1 MSQIVVVG
9 ACMID
14 LISYVPRFPEMGET
28 LHGTEFRM
36 GYGGKGANQ
45 AIMAAKLGSK
55 VIMVSKVGDE
65 TFGNGT
71 FENFKKNGVLTD
83 FVYKSKEFFSGVA
96 PIFVTPKGENSIVIV
111 SGANDKL
118 TPEEISN
125 ASKEIEKSSYLIC
138 QLEIEVELSLA
149 ALRLAKKL
157 GVYTILN
164 PAPARNSLPAE
175 IYKLTDI
182 FCPNESEAELLT
194 GRKIDSIADVESMAQ
209 EFITAGAKSVI
220 ITLGEN
226 GCYVLANG
234 VGRHLLAKKV
244 DVVDSTGA
252 GDAFVGALAHYL
264 DLGNDIFESARMAS
278 AVATISVQGK
288 GTQSSF
294 PGLDQLPAELR
305 VKK

>member
-14 LISYVPRFPEMGET
+14 LISYVPRFPQMGET

-55 VIMVSKVGDE
+55 VVMVSKVGDE
-65 TFGNGT
+65 SFGAGT
-71 FENFKKNGVLTD
+71 LENFKKNGVSTS
-83 FVYKSKEFFSGVA
+83 FVYKSKEEFSGVA

-111 SGANDKL
+111 SGSNNKL
-118 TPEEISN
+118 T
-125 ASKEIEKSSYLIC
+125 AMEIEKASNEIKQSSYLIC
-138 QLEIEVELSLA
+138 QLEIEVELSLI

-157 GVYTILN
+157 GVSTILN
-164 PAPARNSLPAE
+164 PAPARASLPEE

-194 GRKIDSIADVESMAQ
+194 GKKINSMTDIEEMAKQ
-209 EFITAGAKSVI
+209 FVTAGAKSVI

-226 GCYVLANG
+226 GCYVLSNG
-234 VGRHLLAKKV
+234 VGKHISANKV
-244 DVVDSTGA
+244 SVVDSTGA
-252 GDAFVGALAHYL
+252 GDAFVGALAHFL
-264 DLGNDIFESARMAS
+264 DLGIDIFESSKRAS

-294 PGLDQLPAELR
+294 PERDQLPSELLR
-305 VKK
+305 SK

>member
-45 AIMAAKLGSK
+45 AIMASKLGSK

-71 FENFKKNGVLTD
+71 LENFKKNGVLTD

-157 GVYTILN
+157 GVSTILN

-234 VGRHLLAKKV
+234 VGRHLLANKV

-305 VKK
+305 LKK

>member
-55 VIMVSKVGDE
+55 VVMVSKVGDE
-65 TFGNGT
+65 SFGDGT
-71 FENFKKNGVLTD
+71 LENFKKNGVLTD
-83 FVYKSKEFFSGVA
+83 YIYKSKEFFSGVA

-118 TPEEISN
+118 TSEEIHK
-125 ASKEIEKSSYLIC
+125 ASKEFEKSSYLIC
-138 QLEIEVELSLA
+138 QLEIEVELSLS

-157 GVYTILN
+157 GISTILN
-164 PAPARNSLPAE
+164 PAPARSSLPDE
-175 IYKLTDI
+175 IYRLTDI

-194 GRKIDSIADVESMAQ
+194 GRKINSMSDVENMAH
-209 EFITAGAKSVI
+209 EFVTAGAKSVI

-226 GCYVLANG
+226 GCYVLANRIG
-234 VGRHLLAKKV
+234 KHLVAKKV
-244 DVVDSTGA
+244 EVVDSTGA

-264 DLGNDIFESARMAS
+264 DLGNDIFESAKMAS
-278 AVATISVQGK
+278 EVATISVQGK

-294 PGLDQLPAELR
+294 PGRHELPPELQR
-305 VKK
+305 KK

>member
-14 LISYVPRFPEMGET
+14 LISYVPRFPQMGET

-55 VIMVSKVGDE
+55 VVMVSKVGDE
-65 TFGNGT
+65 SFGAGT
-71 FENFKKNGVLTD
+71 LENFKKNGVLID
-83 FVYKSKEFFSGVA
+83 FVYKSKEEFSGVA

-111 SGANDKL
+111 SGSNNNL
-118 TPEEISN
+118 T
-125 ASKEIEKSSYLIC
+125 AMEIEKASNEIKQSSYLIC
-138 QLEIEVELSLA
+138 QLEIEVELSLI

-157 GVYTILN
+157 GVSTILN
-164 PAPARNSLPAE
+164 PAPARSSLPEE
-175 IYKLTDI
+175 IYRLTDI

-194 GRKIDSIADVESMAQ
+194 GKKINSMTDIEEMAKQ
-209 EFITAGAKSVI
+209 FVTAGAKSVI

-226 GCYVLANG
+226 GCYVLSNGIGKHVPAN
-234 VGRHLLAKKV
+234 KV
-244 DVVDSTGA
+244 SVVDSTGA
-252 GDAFVGALAHYL
+252 GDAFVGALAHFL
-264 DLGNDIFESARMAS
+264 DLGIDIFESSKRAS

-294 PGLDQLPAELR
+294 PERDQLPSELLR
-305 VKK
+305 SK

>member
-1 MSQIVVVG
+1 
-9 ACMID
+9 MID
-14 LISYVPRFPEMGET
+14 LISYVPRFPQMGET

-55 VIMVSKVGDE
+55 VVMVSKVGDE
-65 TFGNGT
+65 SFGAGT
-71 FENFKKNGVLTD
+71 LENFKKNGVSTS
-83 FVYKSKEFFSGVA
+83 FVYKSKEEFSGVA

-111 SGANDKL
+111 SGSNNKL
-118 TPEEISN
+118 T
-125 ASKEIEKSSYLIC
+125 AMEIEKASDEIKQSSYLIC
-138 QLEIEVELSLA
+138 QLEIEVELSLI

-157 GVYTILN
+157 GVSTILN
-164 PAPARNSLPAE
+164 PAPARSSLPEE

-194 GRKIDSIADVESMAQ
+194 GKKINSMTDIEEMAKQ
-209 EFITAGAKSVI
+209 FVTAGAKSVI

-226 GCYVLANG
+226 GCYVLSNG
-234 VGRHLLAKKV
+234 VGKHISANKV
-244 DVVDSTGA
+244 SVVDSTGA
-252 GDAFVGALAHYL
+252 GDAFVGALAHFL
-264 DLGNDIFESARMAS
+264 DLGIDIFESSKRAS

-294 PGLDQLPAELR
+294 PERDQLPSELL
-305 VKK
+305 KGK

>member
-14 LISYVPRFPEMGET
+14 LISYVPRFPQMGET

-55 VIMVSKVGDE
+55 VVMVSKVGDE
-65 TFGNGT
+65 SFGAGT
-71 FENFKKNGVLTD
+71 LENFKKNGVSTN
-83 FVYKSKEFFSGVA
+83 FVYKSKEEFSGVA

-111 SGANDKL
+111 SGSNNKL
-118 TPEEISN
+118 T
-125 ASKEIEKSSYLIC
+125 AMEIEKASNEIKQSSYLIC
-138 QLEIEVELSLA
+138 QLEIEVELSLI

-157 GVYTILN
+157 GVSTILN
-164 PAPARNSLPAE
+164 PAPARSSLPEE

-194 GRKIDSIADVESMAQ
+194 GKKINSMTDIEEMAKQ
-209 EFITAGAKSVI
+209 FVTAGAKSVI

-226 GCYVLANG
+226 GCYVLSNG
-234 VGRHLLAKKV
+234 VGKHISANKV
-244 DVVDSTGA
+244 SVVDSTGA
-252 GDAFVGALAHYL
+252 GDAFVGALAHFL
-264 DLGNDIFESARMAS
+264 DLGIDIFESSKRAS

-294 PGLDQLPAELR
+294 PERDQLPSELLR
-305 VKK
+305 SK

>member
-157 GVYTILN
+157 GVSTILN

-194 GRKIDSIADVESMAQ
+194 SRKIDSISDVKGMAQ

-234 VGRHLLAKKV
+234 VGRHLLANKV

>member
-14 LISYVPRFPEMGET
+14 LISYVPRFPQMGET

-55 VIMVSKVGDE
+55 VVMVSKVGDE
-65 TFGNGT
+65 SFGAGT
-71 FENFKKNGVLTD
+71 LENFKKNGVSTS
-83 FVYKSKEFFSGVA
+83 FVYKSKEEFSGVA

-111 SGANDKL
+111 SGSNNKL
-118 TPEEISN
+118 T
-125 ASKEIEKSSYLIC
+125 AMEIEKASNEIKQSSYLIC
-138 QLEIEVELSLA
+138 QLEIEVELSLI

-157 GVYTILN
+157 GVSTILN
-164 PAPARNSLPAE
+164 PAPARSSLPEE

-194 GRKIDSIADVESMAQ
+194 GKKINSMTDIEEMAKQ
-209 EFITAGAKSVI
+209 FVTAGTKSVI

-226 GCYVLANG
+226 GCYVLSNG
-234 VGRHLLAKKV
+234 VGKHISANKV
-244 DVVDSTGA
+244 SVVDSTGA
-252 GDAFVGALAHYL
+252 GDAFVGALAHFL
-264 DLGNDIFESARMAS
+264 DLGIDIFESSKWAS

-294 PGLDQLPAELR
+294 PERDQLPSELLR
-305 VKK
+305 IK

>member
-14 LISYVPRFPEMGET
+14 LISYVPRFPQMGET

-55 VIMVSKVGDE
+55 VVMVSKVGDE
-65 TFGNGT
+65 SFGAGT
-71 FENFKKNGVLTD
+71 LENFKKNGVSTD
-83 FVYKSKEFFSGVA
+83 FVYKSKEEFSGVA

-111 SGANDKL
+111 SGANNKL
-118 TPEEISN
+118 T
-125 ASKEIEKSSYLIC
+125 AMEIEKASNEIKQSSYLIC
-138 QLEIEVELSLA
+138 QLEIEVELSLI

-157 GVYTILN
+157 GVSTILN
-164 PAPARNSLPAE
+164 PAPARSSLPEE

-194 GRKIDSIADVESMAQ
+194 GKKINSMTDIEEMAKQ
-209 EFITAGAKSVI
+209 FVTAGAKSVI

-226 GCYVLANG
+226 GCYVLSNG
-234 VGRHLLAKKV
+234 VGKHVPANKV
-244 DVVDSTGA
+244 SVVDSTGA
-252 GDAFVGALAHYL
+252 GDAFVGALAHFL
-264 DLGNDIFESARMAS
+264 DLGIDIFESSKRAS

-294 PGLDQLPAELR
+294 PERDQLPSELLR
-305 VKK
+305 SK

>member
-14 LISYVPRFPEMGET
+14 LISYVPRFPQMGET

-55 VIMVSKVGDE
+55 VVMVSKVGDE
-65 TFGNGT
+65 SFGAGT
-71 FENFKKNGVLTD
+71 LENFKKNGVSTN
-83 FVYKSKEFFSGVA
+83 FVYKSKEEFSGVA

-111 SGANDKL
+111 SGSINKL
-118 TPEEISN
+118 T
-125 ASKEIEKSSYLIC
+125 AMEIEKASNEIKQSSYLIC
-138 QLEIEVELSLA
+138 QLEIEVELSLI

-157 GVYTILN
+157 GVSTILN
-164 PAPARNSLPAE
+164 PAPARSSLPEE

-194 GRKIDSIADVESMAQ
+194 GKKINSMTDIEEMAKQ
-209 EFITAGAKSVI
+209 FVTAGAKSVI

-226 GCYVLANG
+226 GCYVLSNG
-234 VGRHLLAKKV
+234 VGKHISANKV
-244 DVVDSTGA
+244 SVVDSTGA
-252 GDAFVGALAHYL
+252 GDAFVGALAHFL
-264 DLGNDIFESARMAS
+264 DLGIDIFESAKRAS

-294 PGLDQLPAELR
+294 PERDQLPSELL
-305 VKK
+305 KGK

>member
-14 LISYVPRFPEMGET
+14 LISYVPRFPQMGET

-55 VIMVSKVGDE
+55 VVMVSKVGDE
-65 TFGNGT
+65 SFGAGT
-71 FENFKKNGVLTD
+71 LENFKKNGVSTD
-83 FVYKSKEFFSGVA
+83 FVYKSKEEFSGVA

-111 SGANDKL
+111 SGSNNKL
-118 TPEEISN
+118 T
-125 ASKEIEKSSYLIC
+125 AMEIEKASNEIKQSSYLIC
-138 QLEIEVELSLA
+138 QLEIEVELSLI

-157 GVYTILN
+157 GVSTILN
-164 PAPARNSLPAE
+164 PAPARSSLPEE

-194 GRKIDSIADVESMAQ
+194 GKKINSMTDIEEMAKQ
-209 EFITAGAKSVI
+209 FVTAGAKSVI

-226 GCYVLANG
+226 GCYVLSNG
-234 VGRHLLAKKV
+234 VGKHISANKV
-244 DVVDSTGA
+244 SVVDSTGA
-252 GDAFVGALAHYL
+252 GDAFVGALAHFL
-264 DLGNDIFESARMAS
+264 DLGIDIFESSERAS

-294 PGLDQLPAELR
+294 PERDQLPSELLR
-305 VKK
+305 SK

>member
-14 LISYVPRFPEMGET
+14 LISYVPRFPQMGET

-55 VIMVSKVGDE
+55 VVMVSKVGDE
-65 TFGNGT
+65 SFGAGT
-71 FENFKKNGVLTD
+71 LENFKKNGVLTD
-83 FVYKSKEFFSGVA
+83 FVYKSKEEFSGVA

-111 SGANDKL
+111 SGANNKL
-118 TPEEISN
+118 T
-125 ASKEIEKSSYLIC
+125 AMEIEKASNDIKQSSYLVC
-138 QLEIEVELSLA
+138 QLEIEVELSLI

-157 GVYTILN
+157 GVSTILN
-164 PAPARNSLPAE
+164 PAPARSSLPEE

-182 FCPNESEAELLT
+182 FCPNESEAELLA
-194 GRKIDSIADVESMAQ
+194 GKKINSMTDIEEMAKK
-209 EFITAGAKSVI
+209 FVTLGAKSVI

-226 GCYVLANG
+226 GCYVLSNG
-234 VGRHLLAKKV
+234 VGKHISANKV
-244 DVVDSTGA
+244 SVVDSTGA
-252 GDAFVGALAHYL
+252 GDAFVGALAHFL
-264 DLGNDIFESARMAS
+264 DLGIDIFESSKRAS

-294 PGLDQLPAELR
+294 PERDQLPSELLR
-305 VKK
+305 SK

>member
-14 LISYVPRFPEMGET
+14 LISYVPRFPQMGET

-55 VIMVSKVGDE
+55 VVMVSKVGDE
-65 TFGNGT
+65 SFGAGT
-71 FENFKKNGVLTD
+71 LENFKKNGVSTD
-83 FVYKSKEFFSGVA
+83 FVYKSKEEFSGVA

-111 SGANDKL
+111 SGSNNKL
-118 TPEEISN
+118 T
-125 ASKEIEKSSYLIC
+125 AMEIEKASNEIKQSSYLIC
-138 QLEIEVELSLA
+138 QLEIEVELSLI

-157 GVYTILN
+157 GVSTILN
-164 PAPARNSLPAE
+164 PAPARSSLPEE
-175 IYKLTDI
+175 IYKLADI

-194 GRKIDSIADVESMAQ
+194 GKKINSMTDIEEMAKQ
-209 EFITAGAKSVI
+209 FVTAGAKSVI

-226 GCYVLANG
+226 GCYVLSNG
-234 VGRHLLAKKV
+234 VGKHISANKV
-244 DVVDSTGA
+244 SVVDSTGA
-252 GDAFVGALAHYL
+252 GDAFVGALAHFL
-264 DLGNDIFESARMAS
+264 DLGIDIFESSKRAS

-294 PGLDQLPAELR
+294 PERDQLPSELLR
-305 VKK
+305 SK

>member
-14 LISYVPRFPEMGET
+14 LISYVPRFPQMGET

-55 VIMVSKVGDE
+55 VVMVSKVGDE
-65 TFGNGT
+65 SFGAGT
-71 FENFKKNGVLTD
+71 LENFKKNGVSTS
-83 FVYKSKEFFSGVA
+83 FVYKSKEEFSGVA

-111 SGANDKL
+111 SGSNNKL
-118 TPEEISN
+118 T
-125 ASKEIEKSSYLIC
+125 AMEIEKASDEIKQSSYLIC
-138 QLEIEVELSLA
+138 QLEIEVELSLI

-157 GVYTILN
+157 GVSTILN
-164 PAPARNSLPAE
+164 PAPARSSLPEE

-194 GRKIDSIADVESMAQ
+194 GKKINSMTDIEEMAKQ
-209 EFITAGAKSVI
+209 FVTAGAKSVI

-226 GCYVLANG
+226 GCYVLSNG
-234 VGRHLLAKKV
+234 VGRHISANKV
-244 DVVDSTGA
+244 SVVDSTGA
-252 GDAFVGALAHYL
+252 GDAFVGALAHFL
-264 DLGNDIFESARMAS
+264 DLGIDIFESSKRAS

-294 PGLDQLPAELR
+294 PERDQLPSELL
-305 VKK
+305 KGK

>member
-14 LISYVPRFPEMGET
+14 LISYVPRFPQMGET

-55 VIMVSKVGDE
+55 VVMVSKVGDE
-65 TFGNGT
+65 SFGAGT
-71 FENFKKNGVLTD
+71 LENFKKNGVSTS
-83 FVYKSKEFFSGVA
+83 FVYKSKEEFSGVA

-111 SGANDKL
+111 SGSNNKL
-118 TPEEISN
+118 T
-125 ASKEIEKSSYLIC
+125 AMEIEKASNEIKQSSYLIC
-138 QLEIEVELSLA
+138 QLEIEVELSLI

-157 GVYTILN
+157 GVSTILN
-164 PAPARNSLPAE
+164 PAPARSSLPEE

-194 GRKIDSIADVESMAQ
+194 GKKINSMTDIEEMAKQ
-209 EFITAGAKSVI
+209 FVTAGAKSVI

-226 GCYVLANG
+226 GCYVLSNG
-234 VGRHLLAKKV
+234 VGKHISVNKV
-244 DVVDSTGA
+244 SVVDSTGA
-252 GDAFVGALAHYL
+252 GDAFVGALAHFL
-264 DLGNDIFESARMAS
+264 DLGIDIFESSKRAS

-294 PGLDQLPAELR
+294 PERDQLPSELLR
-305 VKK
+305 SK

>member
-14 LISYVPRFPEMGET
+14 LISYVPRFPQIGET

-55 VIMVSKVGDE
+55 VVMVSKVGDE
-65 TFGNGT
+65 SFGAGT
-71 FENFKKNGVLTD
+71 LENFKKNGVSTS
-83 FVYKSKEFFSGVA
+83 FVYKSKEEFSGVA

-111 SGANDKL
+111 SGSNNKL
-118 TPEEISN
+118 T
-125 ASKEIEKSSYLIC
+125 AMEIEKASNEIKQSSYLIC
-138 QLEIEVELSLA
+138 QLEIEVELSLI

-157 GVYTILN
+157 GVSTILN
-164 PAPARNSLPAE
+164 PAPARSSLPEE

-194 GRKIDSIADVESMAQ
+194 GKKINSMTDIEEMAKQ
-209 EFITAGAKSVI
+209 FVTAGAKSVI

-226 GCYVLANG
+226 GCYVLSNG
-234 VGRHLLAKKV
+234 VGKHISANKV
-244 DVVDSTGA
+244 SVVDSTGA
-252 GDAFVGALAHYL
+252 GDAFVGALAHFL
-264 DLGNDIFESARMAS
+264 DLGIDIFESSKRAS

-294 PGLDQLPAELR
+294 PERDQLPSELLR
-305 VKK
+305 SK

>member
-14 LISYVPRFPEMGET
+14 LISYVPRFPQMGET

-55 VIMVSKVGDE
+55 VVMVSKVGDE
-65 TFGNGT
+65 SFGAGT
-71 FENFKKNGVLTD
+71 LENFKKNGVSTN
-83 FVYKSKEFFSGVA
+83 FVYKSKEEFSGVA

-111 SGANDKL
+111 SGSNNKL
-118 TPEEISN
+118 T
-125 ASKEIEKSSYLIC
+125 AMEIEKASNEIKQSSYLIC
-138 QLEIEVELSLA
+138 QLEIEVELSLI

-157 GVYTILN
+157 GASTILN
-164 PAPARNSLPAE
+164 PAPARSSLPEE

-194 GRKIDSIADVESMAQ
+194 GKKINSMTDIEEMAKQ
-209 EFITAGAKSVI
+209 FVTAGAKSVI

-226 GCYVLANG
+226 GCYVLSNG
-234 VGRHLLAKKV
+234 VGKHISANKV
-244 DVVDSTGA
+244 SVVDSTGA
-252 GDAFVGALAHYL
+252 GDAFVGALAHFL
-264 DLGNDIFESARMAS
+264 DLGIDIFESAKRAS

-294 PGLDQLPAELR
+294 PERDQLPSELL
-305 VKK
+305 KGK

>member
-1 MSQIVVVG
+1 MSQIAVVG

-14 LISYVPRFPEMGET
+14 LISYVPRFPQMGET

-55 VIMVSKVGDE
+55 VVMVSKVGDE
-65 TFGNGT
+65 SFGAGT
-71 FENFKKNGVLTD
+71 LENFKKNGVSTD
-83 FVYKSKEFFSGVA
+83 FVYKSKEEFSGVA

-111 SGANDKL
+111 SGSNNKL
-118 TPEEISN
+118 TAI
-125 ASKEIEKSSYLIC
+125 EIEKASNEIKQSSYLIC
-138 QLEIEVELSLA
+138 QLEIEVELSLI

-157 GVYTILN
+157 GVSTILN
-164 PAPARNSLPAE
+164 PAPARSSLPEE

-194 GRKIDSIADVESMAQ
+194 GKKINSMTDIEEMAKK
-209 EFITAGAKSVI
+209 FVTLGAKSVI

-226 GCYVLANG
+226 GCYVLSNG
-234 VGRHLLAKKV
+234 VGKHISANKV
-244 DVVDSTGA
+244 SVVDSTGA
-252 GDAFVGALAHYL
+252 GDAFVGALAHFL
-264 DLGNDIFESARMAS
+264 DLGIDIFESSKRAS

-294 PGLDQLPAELR
+294 PERDQLPSELLR
-305 VKK
+305 NK

>member
-14 LISYVPRFPEMGET
+14 LISYVPRFPQMGET

-55 VIMVSKVGDE
+55 VVMVSKVGDE
-65 TFGNGT
+65 SFGAGT
-71 FENFKKNGVLTD
+71 LENFKKNGVSTS
-83 FVYKSKEFFSGVA
+83 FVYKSKEEFSGVA

-111 SGANDKL
+111 SGSNNKL
-118 TPEEISN
+118 T
-125 ASKEIEKSSYLIC
+125 AMEIEKASNEIKQSSYLIC
-138 QLEIEVELSLA
+138 QLEIEVELSLI

-157 GVYTILN
+157 GVSTILN
-164 PAPARNSLPAE
+164 PAPARSSLPEE

-194 GRKIDSIADVESMAQ
+194 GKKINSMTDIEEMAKQ
-209 EFITAGAKSVI
+209 FVTAGAKSVI

-226 GCYVLANG
+226 GCYVLSNG
-234 VGRHLLAKKV
+234 VGKHISANKV
-244 DVVDSTGA
+244 SVVDSTGA
-252 GDAFVGALAHYL
+252 GDAFVGALAHFL
-264 DLGNDIFESARMAS
+264 DLGIDIFESSERAS

-294 PGLDQLPAELR
+294 PERDQLPSELLR
-305 VKK
+305 SK

>member
-14 LISYVPRFPEMGET
+14 LISYVPRFPQMGET

-55 VIMVSKVGDE
+55 VVMVSKVGDE
-65 TFGNGT
+65 SFGAGT
-71 FENFKKNGVLTD
+71 LENFKKNGVSTS
-83 FVYKSKEFFSGVA
+83 FVYKSKEEFSGVA

-111 SGANDKL
+111 SGSNNKL
-118 TPEEISN
+118 T
-125 ASKEIEKSSYLIC
+125 AMEIEKASDEIKQSSYLIC
-138 QLEIEVELSLA
+138 QLEIEVELSLI

-157 GVYTILN
+157 GVSTILN
-164 PAPARNSLPAE
+164 PAPARSSLPEE

-194 GRKIDSIADVESMAQ
+194 GKKINSMTDIEEMAKQ
-209 EFITAGAKSVI
+209 FVTAGAKSVI

-226 GCYVLANG
+226 GCYVLSNG
-234 VGRHLLAKKV
+234 VGKHISANKV
-244 DVVDSTGA
+244 SVVDSTGA
-252 GDAFVGALAHYL
+252 GDAFVGALAHFL
-264 DLGNDIFESARMAS
+264 DLGIDIFESSKRAS

-294 PGLDQLPAELR
+294 PERDQLPSELL
-305 VKK
+305 KGK

>member
-14 LISYVPRFPEMGET
+14 LISYVPRFPQMGET

-55 VIMVSKVGDE
+55 VVMVSKVGDE
-65 TFGNGT
+65 SFGAGT
-71 FENFKKNGVLTD
+71 LENFKKNGVSID
-83 FVYKSKEFFSGVA
+83 FVYKSKEEFSGVA

-111 SGANDKL
+111 SGSNNKL
-118 TPEEISN
+118 T
-125 ASKEIEKSSYLIC
+125 AMEIEKASNEIKQSSYLIC
-138 QLEIEVELSLA
+138 QLEIEVELSLI

-157 GVYTILN
+157 GVSTILN
-164 PAPARNSLPAE
+164 PAPARSSLPEE

-194 GRKIDSIADVESMAQ
+194 GKKINSMTDIEEMAKQ
-209 EFITAGAKSVI
+209 FVTAGAKSVI

-226 GCYVLANG
+226 GCYVLSNG
-234 VGRHLLAKKV
+234 VGKHISANKV
-244 DVVDSTGA
+244 SVVDSTGA
-252 GDAFVGALAHYL
+252 GDAFVGALAHFL
-264 DLGNDIFESARMAS
+264 DLGIVIFESAKRAS

-294 PGLDQLPAELR
+294 PERDQLPSELL
-305 VKK
+305 KGK

>member
-14 LISYVPRFPEMGET
+14 LISYVPRFPQMGET

-55 VIMVSKVGDE
+55 VVMVSKVGDE
-65 TFGNGT
+65 SFGAGT
-71 FENFKKNGVLTD
+71 LENFKKNGVSTD
-83 FVYKSKEFFSGVA
+83 FVYKSKEEFSGVA

-111 SGANDKL
+111 SGSNNKL
-118 TPEEISN
+118 T
-125 ASKEIEKSSYLIC
+125 AMEIEKASNEIKQSSYLIC
-138 QLEIEVELSLA
+138 QLEIEVELSLI

-157 GVYTILN
+157 GVSTILN
-164 PAPARNSLPAE
+164 PAPARSSLPEE

-194 GRKIDSIADVESMAQ
+194 GKKINSMEDIEEMAKQ
-209 EFITAGAKSVI
+209 FVTAGAKSVI

-226 GCYVLANG
+226 GCYVLSNG
-234 VGRHLLAKKV
+234 VGKHVPANKV
-244 DVVDSTGA
+244 SVVDSTGA
-252 GDAFVGALAHYL
+252 GDAFVGALAHFL
-264 DLGNDIFESARMAS
+264 DLGIDIFESSKRAS

-294 PGLDQLPAELR
+294 PERDQLPSELLR
-305 VKK
+305 SK

>member
-1 MSQIVVVG
+1 MWERLVR

-14 LISYVPRFPEMGET
+14 LISYVPRFPQMGET

-55 VIMVSKVGDE
+55 VVMVSKVGDE
-65 TFGNGT
+65 SFGAGT
-71 FENFKKNGVLTD
+71 LENFKKNGVSTN
-83 FVYKSKEFFSGVA
+83 FVYKSKEEFSGVA

-111 SGANDKL
+111 SGSNNKL
-118 TPEEISN
+118 T
-125 ASKEIEKSSYLIC
+125 AMEIEKASNEIKQSSYLIC
-138 QLEIEVELSLA
+138 QLEIEVELSLI

-157 GVYTILN
+157 GVSTILN
-164 PAPARNSLPAE
+164 PAPARSSLPEE

-194 GRKIDSIADVESMAQ
+194 GKKINSMTDIEEMAKQ
-209 EFITAGAKSVI
+209 FVTAGAKSVI

-226 GCYVLANG
+226 GCYVLSNG
-234 VGRHLLAKKV
+234 VGKHISANKV
-244 DVVDSTGA
+244 SVVDSTGA
-252 GDAFVGALAHYL
+252 GDAFVGALAHFL
-264 DLGNDIFESARMAS
+264 DLGIDIFESSERAS

-294 PGLDQLPAELR
+294 PERDQLPSELLR
-305 VKK
+305 SK

>member
-14 LISYVPRFPEMGET
+14 LISYVPRFPQMGET

-55 VIMVSKVGDE
+55 VVMVSKVGDE
-65 TFGNGT
+65 SFGAGT
-71 FENFKKNGVLTD
+71 LENFKKNGVSTS
-83 FVYKSKEFFSGVA
+83 FVYKSKEEFSGVA

-111 SGANDKL
+111 SGSNNKL
-118 TPEEISN
+118 T
-125 ASKEIEKSSYLIC
+125 AMEIEKASNEIKQSSYLIC
-138 QLEIEVELSLA
+138 QLEIEVELSLI

-157 GVYTILN
+157 GVSTILN
-164 PAPARNSLPAE
+164 PAPARASLPEE

-194 GRKIDSIADVESMAQ
+194 GKKINSMTDIEEMAKQ
-209 EFITAGAKSVI
+209 FVTAGARSVI

-226 GCYVLANG
+226 GCYVLSNG
-234 VGRHLLAKKV
+234 VGKHISANKV
-244 DVVDSTGA
+244 SVVDSTGA
-252 GDAFVGALAHYL
+252 GDAFVGALAHFL
-264 DLGNDIFESARMAS
+264 DLGIDIFESSKRAS

-294 PGLDQLPAELR
+294 PERDQLPSELLR
-305 VKK
+305 SK

>member
-1 MSQIVVVG
+1 
-9 ACMID
+9 MID
-14 LISYVPRFPEMGET
+14 LISYVPRFPQIGET

-55 VIMVSKVGDE
+55 VVMVSKVGDE
-65 TFGNGT
+65 SFGAGT
-71 FENFKKNGVLTD
+71 LENFKKNGVSTS
-83 FVYKSKEFFSGVA
+83 FVYKSKEEFSGVA

-111 SGANDKL
+111 SGSNNKL
-118 TPEEISN
+118 T
-125 ASKEIEKSSYLIC
+125 AMEIEKASNEIKQSSYLIC
-138 QLEIEVELSLA
+138 QLEIEVELSLI

-157 GVYTILN
+157 GVSTILN
-164 PAPARNSLPAE
+164 PAPARSSLPEE

-194 GRKIDSIADVESMAQ
+194 GKKINSMTDIEEMAKQ
-209 EFITAGAKSVI
+209 FVTAGAKSVI

-226 GCYVLANG
+226 GCYVLSNG
-234 VGRHLLAKKV
+234 VGKHISANKV
-244 DVVDSTGA
+244 SVVDSTGA
-252 GDAFVGALAHYL
+252 GDAFVGALAHFL
-264 DLGNDIFESARMAS
+264 DLGIDIFESSKRAS

-294 PGLDQLPAELR
+294 PERDQLPSELLR
-305 VKK
+305 SK

>member
-14 LISYVPRFPEMGET
+14 LISYVPRFPQMGET

-55 VIMVSKVGDE
+55 VVMVSKVGDE
-65 TFGNGT
+65 SFGAGT
-71 FENFKKNGVLTD
+71 LENFKKNGVSTS
-83 FVYKSKEFFSGVA
+83 FVYKSKEEFSGVA

-111 SGANDKL
+111 SGSNNKL
-118 TPEEISN
+118 T
-125 ASKEIEKSSYLIC
+125 AMEIEKASNEIKQSSYLIC
-138 QLEIEVELSLA
+138 QLEIEVELSLI

-157 GVYTILN
+157 GVSTILN
-164 PAPARNSLPAE
+164 PAPARSSLPEE

-194 GRKIDSIADVESMAQ
+194 GKKINSMTDIEEMAKQ
-209 EFITAGAKSVI
+209 FVTAGAKSVI

-226 GCYVLANG
+226 GCYVLSNSIGKHVPAN
-234 VGRHLLAKKV
+234 KV
-244 DVVDSTGA
+244 SVVDSTGA
-252 GDAFVGALAHYL
+252 GDAFVGALAHFL
-264 DLGNDIFESARMAS
+264 DLGIDIFESSKRAS

-294 PGLDQLPAELR
+294 PERDQLPSEPLR
-305 VKK
+305 NK

>member
-14 LISYVPRFPEMGET
+14 LISYVPRFPHMGET

-55 VIMVSKVGDE
+55 VVMVSKVGDE
-65 TFGNGT
+65 SFGAGT
-71 FENFKKNGVLTD
+71 LENFKKNGVSTD
-83 FVYKSKEFFSGVA
+83 FVYKSKEEFSGVA

-111 SGANDKL
+111 SGANNKL
-118 TPEEISN
+118 T
-125 ASKEIEKSSYLIC
+125 AMEIEKASNEIKQSSYLIC
-138 QLEIEVELSLA
+138 QLEIEVELSLI

-157 GVYTILN
+157 GVSTILN
-164 PAPARNSLPAE
+164 PAPARSSLPEE

-194 GRKIDSIADVESMAQ
+194 GKKINSMTDIEEMAKQ
-209 EFITAGAKSVI
+209 FVIAGAKSVI

-226 GCYVLANG
+226 GCYVLSNG
-234 VGRHLLAKKV
+234 VGKHISANKV
-244 DVVDSTGA
+244 SVVDSTGA
-252 GDAFVGALAHYL
+252 GDAFVGALAHFL
-264 DLGNDIFESARMAS
+264 DLGIDIFESSKWAS

-294 PGLDQLPAELR
+294 PERDQLPSELLR
-305 VKK
+305 IK

>member
-14 LISYVPRFPEMGET
+14 LISYVPRFPQMGET

-55 VIMVSKVGDE
+55 VVMVSKVGDE
-65 TFGNGT
+65 SFGAGT
-71 FENFKKNGVLTD
+71 LENFKKNGVSTD
-83 FVYKSKEFFSGVA
+83 FVYKSKEEFSGVA

-111 SGANDKL
+111 SGANNKL
-118 TPEEISN
+118 T
-125 ASKEIEKSSYLIC
+125 AMEIEKASNEIKQSSYLIC
-138 QLEIEVELSLA
+138 QLEIEVELSLI

-157 GVYTILN
+157 GVSTILN
-164 PAPARNSLPAE
+164 PAPARSSLPEE

-194 GRKIDSIADVESMAQ
+194 GKKINSMKDIEEMAKQ
-209 EFITAGAKSVI
+209 FVTAGAKSVI

-226 GCYVLANG
+226 GCYVLSNG
-234 VGRHLLAKKV
+234 VGKHISANKV
-244 DVVDSTGA
+244 SVVDSTGA
-252 GDAFVGALAHYL
+252 GDAFVGALAHFL
-264 DLGNDIFESARMAS
+264 DLGIDIFESSKRAS

-294 PGLDQLPAELR
+294 PERDQLPSELLR
-305 VKK
+305 SK

>member
-1 MSQIVVVG
+1 
-9 ACMID
+9 MID
-14 LISYVPRFPEMGET
+14 LISYVPRFPQMGET

-55 VIMVSKVGDE
+55 VVMVSKVGDE
-65 TFGNGT
+65 SFGAGT
-71 FENFKKNGVLTD
+71 LENFKKNGVSTS
-83 FVYKSKEFFSGVA
+83 FVYKSKEEFSGVA

-111 SGANDKL
+111 SGSNNKL
-118 TPEEISN
+118 T
-125 ASKEIEKSSYLIC
+125 AMEIEKASDEIKQSSYLIC
-138 QLEIEVELSLA
+138 QLEIEVELSLI

-157 GVYTILN
+157 GVSTILN
-164 PAPARNSLPAE
+164 PAPARSSLPEE

-194 GRKIDSIADVESMAQ
+194 GKKINSMTDIEEMAKQ
-209 EFITAGAKSVI
+209 FVTAGAKSVI

-226 GCYVLANG
+226 GCYVLSNG
-234 VGRHLLAKKV
+234 VGKHISANKV
-244 DVVDSTGA
+244 SVVDSTGA
-252 GDAFVGALAHYL
+252 GDAFVGALAHFL
-264 DLGNDIFESARMAS
+264 DLGIDIFESSKRAS

-294 PGLDQLPAELR
+294 PERDQLPSELF
-305 VKK
+305 KGK

>member
-1 MSQIVVVG
+1 
-9 ACMID
+9 MID
-14 LISYVPRFPEMGET
+14 LISYVPRFPQMGET

-55 VIMVSKVGDE
+55 VVMVSKVGDE
-65 TFGNGT
+65 SFGAGT
-71 FENFKKNGVLTD
+71 LENFKKNGVSTD
-83 FVYKSKEFFSGVA
+83 FVYKSKEEFSGVA

-111 SGANDKL
+111 SGANNKL
-118 TPEEISN
+118 T
-125 ASKEIEKSSYLIC
+125 AMEIEKASNEIKQSSYLIC
-138 QLEIEVELSLA
+138 QLEIEVELSLI

-157 GVYTILN
+157 GVSTILN
-164 PAPARNSLPAE
+164 PAPARSSLPEE

-194 GRKIDSIADVESMAQ
+194 GKKINSMEDIEEMAKQ
-209 EFITAGAKSVI
+209 FVTAGAKSVI

-226 GCYVLANG
+226 GCYVLSNG
-234 VGRHLLAKKV
+234 VGKHVPANKV
-244 DVVDSTGA
+244 SVVDSTGA
-252 GDAFVGALAHYL
+252 GDAFVGALAHFL
-264 DLGNDIFESARMAS
+264 DLGIDIFESSKRAS

-294 PGLDQLPAELR
+294 PERDQLPSELLR
-305 VKK
+305 SK

>member
-1 MSQIVVVG
+1 
-9 ACMID
+9 MID
-14 LISYVPRFPEMGET
+14 LISYVPRFPQMGET

-55 VIMVSKVGDE
+55 VVMVSKVGDE
-65 TFGNGT
+65 SFGAGT
-71 FENFKKNGVLTD
+71 LENFKKNGVSTD
-83 FVYKSKEFFSGVA
+83 FVYKSKEEFSGVA

-111 SGANDKL
+111 SGSNNKL
-118 TPEEISN
+118 T
-125 ASKEIEKSSYLIC
+125 AMEIEKASNEIKQSSYLIC
-138 QLEIEVELSLA
+138 QLEIEVELSLI

-157 GVYTILN
+157 GVSTILN
-164 PAPARNSLPAE
+164 PAPARSSLPEE

-194 GRKIDSIADVESMAQ
+194 GKKINSMTDIEEMAKQ
-209 EFITAGAKSVI
+209 FVTAGAKSVI

-226 GCYVLANG
+226 GCYVLSNG
-234 VGRHLLAKKV
+234 VGKHISANKV
-244 DVVDSTGA
+244 SVVDSTGA
-252 GDAFVGALAHYL
+252 GDAFVGALAHFL
-264 DLGNDIFESARMAS
+264 DLGIDIFESSKRAS

-294 PGLDQLPAELR
+294 PERDQLPSELLR
-305 VKK
+305 SK

>member
-14 LISYVPRFPEMGET
+14 LISYVPRFPQMGET

-55 VIMVSKVGDE
+55 VVMVSKVGDE
-65 TFGNGT
+65 SFGAGT
-71 FENFKKNGVLTD
+71 LENFKKNGVSTS
-83 FVYKSKEFFSGVA
+83 FVYKSKEEFSGVA

-111 SGANDKL
+111 SGSNNKL
-118 TPEEISN
+118 T
-125 ASKEIEKSSYLIC
+125 AMEIEKASNEIKQSSYLIC
-138 QLEIEVELSLA
+138 QLEIEVELSLI

-157 GVYTILN
+157 GVSTILN
-164 PAPARNSLPAE
+164 PAPARSSLPEE

-194 GRKIDSIADVESMAQ
+194 GKKINSMTDIEEMAKQ
-209 EFITAGAKSVI
+209 FVTAGAKSVI

-226 GCYVLANG
+226 GCYVLSNG
-234 VGRHLLAKKV
+234 VGKHISANKV
-244 DVVDSTGA
+244 SVVDSTGA
-252 GDAFVGALAHYL
+252 GDAFVGALAHFL
-264 DLGNDIFESARMAS
+264 DLGIDIFESAKRAS

-294 PGLDQLPAELR
+294 PERDQLPSELLR
-305 VKK
+305 SK

>member
-14 LISYVPRFPEMGET
+14 LISYVPRFPQMGET

-55 VIMVSKVGDE
+55 VVMVSKVGDE
-65 TFGNGT
+65 SFGAGT
-71 FENFKKNGVLTD
+71 LENFKKNGVSTN
-83 FVYKSKEFFSGVA
+83 FVYKSKEEFSGVA

-111 SGANDKL
+111 SGSNNKL
-118 TPEEISN
+118 T
-125 ASKEIEKSSYLIC
+125 AMEIEKASNEIKQSSYLIC
-138 QLEIEVELSLA
+138 QLEIEVELSLI

-157 GVYTILN
+157 GVSTILN
-164 PAPARNSLPAE
+164 PAPARSSLPEE

-194 GRKIDSIADVESMAQ
+194 GKKINSMTDIEEMAKQ
-209 EFITAGAKSVI
+209 FVTAGAKSVI

-226 GCYVLANG
+226 GCYVMSNG
-234 VGRHLLAKKV
+234 VGKHISANKV
-244 DVVDSTGA
+244 SVVDSTGA
-252 GDAFVGALAHYL
+252 GDAFVGALAHFL
-264 DLGNDIFESARMAS
+264 DLGIDIFESAKRAS

-294 PGLDQLPAELR
+294 PERDQLPSELL
-305 VKK
+305 KGK